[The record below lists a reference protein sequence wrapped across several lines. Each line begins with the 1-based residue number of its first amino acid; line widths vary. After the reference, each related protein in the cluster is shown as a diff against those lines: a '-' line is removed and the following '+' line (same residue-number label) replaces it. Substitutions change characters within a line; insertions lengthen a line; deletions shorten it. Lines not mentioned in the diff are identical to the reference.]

1 MRAEGLAENHPSTA
15 LSHEVLVGVK
25 CIIAYFA
32 LPLLLA
38 GGLAAAACPAAAK
51 KARPLSREEVATVW
65 IGLSEDELYLL
76 RLSLRADGTGQA
88 AYVFVDS
95 EAKVA
100 PITAWSYDPG
110 YEPRVWEWFGGKSS
124 RIEITISGDSTFKKL
139 EGTLGAEPSM
149 TLRAAGP
156 DWELRLVFRR
166 EQDLV
171 PRWQHLRRSMEI
183 PGSSQ
188 GTN

>member
-1 MRAEGLAENHPSTA
+1 MTAPSRTP
-15 LSHEVLVGVK
+15 S
-25 CIIAYFA
+25 IASFA

-38 GGLAAAACPAAAK
+38 VVGLAGAACPAAAK
-51 KARPLSREEVATVW
+51 KARPLSREEVATIW

-76 RLSLRADGTGQA
+76 RLSLRADGTGQV
-88 AYVFVDS
+88 AYLFVDS
-95 EAKVA
+95 EPKVA
-100 PITAWSYDPG
+100 PIAAWSYDPG

-124 RIEITISGDSTFKKL
+124 QIEITIRGDSTFKKL

-156 DWELRLVFRR
+156 DWKLRLALRR

-171 PRWQHLRRSMEI
+171 PRWQRLRRSMEI
-183 PGSSQ
+183 PGSQ